1 MKYGCIWAK
10 IEKSK
15 QQFANP
21 YFVDHRECDIYE
33 LRKNVGMKNYRIW
46 GTFFLRDILMYSNN
60 VEINQLNSNQR
71 AVWKKHLVIKNET
84 EALRAK
90 LSEQHRLI
98 VERKKKL
105 KELQQ
110 MDLDD

>member
-1 MKYGCIWAK
+1 
-10 IEKSK
+10 
-15 QQFANP
+15 
-21 YFVDHRECDIYE
+21 
-33 LRKNVGMKNYRIW
+33 MKNYRIW

-71 AVWKKHLVIKNET
+71 AVWKKHLTIKNET

-98 VERKKKL
+98 AERRKKL